1 MRAQIL
7 VHSRI
12 PAACLALLLLAACG
26 REQAPPPAPAAAP
39 EPAPA
44 PAAETAMVPVPVVV
58 LTDAD
63 DGRAVRLQQDEVVE
77 VRLPADRAG
86 GFTWIPAENVLP
98 VMRTDGMP
106 QYRAADPATPDG
118 PGIETWRFVALEPG
132 HAHLVFDYLQPLGGA
147 APARTVTFHF
157 DVE

>member
-1 MRAQIL
+1 MSR
-7 VHSRI
+7 RI
-12 PAACLALLLLAACG
+12 PVLCAALFTLAACSP
-26 REQAPPPAPAAAP
+26 EQAPPPPPAAAP
-39 EPAPA
+39 ETATAPA
-44 PAAETAMVPVPVVV
+44 REPAMVPVPVVV

-63 DGRAVRLQQDEVVE
+63 DGRAVRLQRDEVVE
-77 VRLPADRAG
+77 VRLPADRAS

-106 QYRAADPATPDG
+106 HYQAGTADG
-118 PGIETWRFVALEPG
+118 PGTETWRFVALEPG

-147 APARTVTFHF
+147 APARSVTFHF